1 MADKNNKKNKKKM
14 DDQEKALNKQLM
26 AEINKRKDDL
36 RDLNKSPT
44 IDDSS
49 INDRAWNNYS
59 QISIFVKY

>member
-1 MADKNNKKNKKKM
+1 
-14 DDQEKALNKQLM
+14 M

-59 QISIFVKY
+59 QINIFVKY

>member
-1 MADKNNKKNKKKM
+1 VADKNNKKNKKKM

-49 INDRAWNNYS
+49 INDRA
-59 QISIFVKY
+59 

>member
-36 RDLNKSPT
+36 RELNKSPG

-49 INDRAWNNYS
+49 INDRAWNDYS
-59 QISIFVKY
+59 QIIK

>member
-1 MADKNNKKNKKKM
+1 M

-49 INDRAWNNYS
+49 INDRA
-59 QISIFVKY
+59 